1 MCEYLK
7 AFFRAVADF
16 FASLAAK
23 YKIYVE
29 RENAKARAAAKAN
42 AVMMAEQTMLADY
55 PAVADI
61 IAQAA
66 NNVANSDSY
75 TLCKV
80 SDLSQICCVPP
91 VVFRRHRITGRV
103 ICVWSF
109 RLHRSRA
116 FVQPAEAMRRL
127 LQVEVDAVCA
137 TYGFPPLR
145 VHLVF
150 GADFSVGVWVVPLAS
165 LIGGANNARP

>member
-1 MCEYLK
+1 MTIL
-7 AFFRAVADF
+7 DF
-16 FASLAAK
+16 FAQLFAK
-23 YKIYVE
+23 YRFYVE
-29 RENAKARAAAKAN
+29 RENAKLRGAAKAN
-42 AVMMAEQTMLADY
+42 AAAMAQQAMLADY